1 MTWVALYTR
10 VSTDRQEAEN
20 QRQQLRAFVDGHEGW
35 KLVEEYRD
43 EESGATGSRARF
55 QALFEDAHQRK
66 FEVVVF
72 WALDRFS
79 RQGTRATIN
88 YLHELESYGVGFV
101 SYTERYLDSTG
112 VFRDALIGLLAAL
125 ANQEGIRLSDRVKA
139 GMARTRIEGKHV
151 GRPRLDDRTRR
162 QVRELRAQNPDMS
175 IRAIARETEVPY
187 ATTRRARSRLSVRF
201 RSIVPRPPSP
211 AANGSWA
218 VALYKRLD
226 ISLELVTRGLAV
238 ERRASPQVLML
249 LDQHPAKTLQGG
261 LVSPADIAACQ
272 PDSLPLPMCRAVAGS
287 SPRRINQT
295 DLERAYPQW
304 TSKTRTDGDAVTTY
318 ARLNVCLARVEVF
331 CRLHKSSLTMS
342 YRNPRLPPRT
352 RG

>member
-1 MTWVALYTR
+1 MTRVALYTR

-20 QRQQLRAFVDGHEGW
+20 QRRQLRAFVAGHEGW

-79 RQGTRATIN
+79 REGTRATIN
-88 YLHELESYGVGFV
+88 YLHELESDGVGFV
-101 SYTERYLDSTG
+101 SYTERDLDSTG
-112 VFRDALIGLLAAL
+112 IFRDALIGLLAAL

-139 GMARTRIEGKHV
+139 GMARARIEGKHV

-187 ATTRRARSRLSVRF
+187 ATTRR
-201 RSIVPRPPSP
+201 
-211 AANGSWA
+211 
-218 VALYKRLD
+218 
-226 ISLELVTRGLAV
+226 
-238 ERRASPQVLML
+238 L
-249 LDQHPAKTLQGG
+249 L
-261 LVSPADIAACQ
+261 
-272 PDSLPLPMCRAVAGS
+272 
-287 SPRRINQT
+287 
-295 DLERAYPQW
+295 LERE
-304 TSKTRTDGDAVTTY
+304 K
-318 ARLNVCLARVEVF
+318 
-331 CRLHKSSLTMS
+331 
-342 YRNPRLPPRT
+342 PP
-352 RG
+352 GN

>member
-1 MTWVALYTR
+1 MTRVALYTR

-20 QRQQLRAFVDGHEGW
+20 QRRQLRAFVDGHEGW

-79 RQGTRATIN
+79 REGTRATIN
-88 YLHELESYGVGFV
+88 YLHELQSYGVGFV

-112 VFRDALIGLLAAL
+112 IFRDALIGLLAAL

-139 GMARTRIEGKHV
+139 GMARARIEGKHV

-187 ATTRRARSRLSVRF
+187 ATTRR
-201 RSIVPRPPSP
+201 
-211 AANGSWA
+211 
-218 VALYKRLD
+218 
-226 ISLELVTRGLAV
+226 
-238 ERRASPQVLML
+238 L
-249 LDQHPAKTLQGG
+249 L
-261 LVSPADIAACQ
+261 
-272 PDSLPLPMCRAVAGS
+272 
-287 SPRRINQT
+287 
-295 DLERAYPQW
+295 LERE
-304 TSKTRTDGDAVTTY
+304 K
-318 ARLNVCLARVEVF
+318 
-331 CRLHKSSLTMS
+331 
-342 YRNPRLPPRT
+342 PP
-352 RG
+352 GN

>member
-1 MTWVALYTR
+1 MTRVALYTR

-20 QRQQLRAFVDGHEGW
+20 QRRQLRAFVDGHEGW

-79 RQGTRATIN
+79 REARGHALDDQLPARAR
-88 YLHELESYGVGFV
+88 SYGVGFV

-112 VFRDALIGLLAAL
+112 IFRDALIGLLAAL

-139 GMARTRIEGKHV
+139 GMARARIEGKHV

-162 QVRELRAQNPDMS
+162 QVRELRAQNPDRS

-187 ATTRRARSRLSVRF
+187 ATTRR
-201 RSIVPRPPSP
+201 
-211 AANGSWA
+211 
-218 VALYKRLD
+218 
-226 ISLELVTRGLAV
+226 
-238 ERRASPQVLML
+238 L
-249 LDQHPAKTLQGG
+249 L
-261 LVSPADIAACQ
+261 
-272 PDSLPLPMCRAVAGS
+272 
-287 SPRRINQT
+287 
-295 DLERAYPQW
+295 LERE
-304 TSKTRTDGDAVTTY
+304 K
-318 ARLNVCLARVEVF
+318 
-331 CRLHKSSLTMS
+331 
-342 YRNPRLPPRT
+342 PP
-352 RG
+352 GN

>member
-1 MTWVALYTR
+1 MASRTAGSPAWHHDPYSTGGIDSREGYTTPLGDSR
-10 VSTDRQEAEN
+10 R
-20 QRQQLRAFVDGHEGW
+20 QLRAFVDGHEGW

-79 RQGTRATIN
+79 REGTRATIN

-112 VFRDALIGLLAAL
+112 IFRDALIGLLAAL

-139 GMARTRIEGKHV
+139 GMARALIEGKHV

-187 ATTRRARSRLSVRF
+187 ATTRR
-201 RSIVPRPPSP
+201 
-211 AANGSWA
+211 
-218 VALYKRLD
+218 
-226 ISLELVTRGLAV
+226 
-238 ERRASPQVLML
+238 L
-249 LDQHPAKTLQGG
+249 L
-261 LVSPADIAACQ
+261 
-272 PDSLPLPMCRAVAGS
+272 
-287 SPRRINQT
+287 
-295 DLERAYPQW
+295 LERE
-304 TSKTRTDGDAVTTY
+304 K
-318 ARLNVCLARVEVF
+318 
-331 CRLHKSSLTMS
+331 
-342 YRNPRLPPRT
+342 PP
-352 RG
+352 GN

>member
-1 MTWVALYTR
+1 MTRVALYTR

-20 QRQQLRAFVDGHEGW
+20 QRRQLRAFVNGHEGW

-66 FEVVVF
+66 FE
-72 WALDRFS
+72 ALDHFS

-112 VFRDALIGLLAAL
+112 IFRDALIGLLAAL
-125 ANQEGIRLSDRVKA
+125 ANQERIRLSDRVKA
-139 GMARTRIEGKHV
+139 GMARARIEGKHV

-187 ATTRRARSRLSVRF
+187 ATTRR
-201 RSIVPRPPSP
+201 
-211 AANGSWA
+211 
-218 VALYKRLD
+218 
-226 ISLELVTRGLAV
+226 
-238 ERRASPQVLML
+238 L
-249 LDQHPAKTLQGG
+249 L
-261 LVSPADIAACQ
+261 
-272 PDSLPLPMCRAVAGS
+272 
-287 SPRRINQT
+287 
-295 DLERAYPQW
+295 LERE
-304 TSKTRTDGDAVTTY
+304 K
-318 ARLNVCLARVEVF
+318 
-331 CRLHKSSLTMS
+331 
-342 YRNPRLPPRT
+342 PP
-352 RG
+352 GN